1 MQLLGN
7 QKPALKIKLNDR
19 VLGSVVNRSV
29 GCSEVPPTLPQEPS
43 RVCSQLPTCSQVV
56 GQVRPEVAGGD
67 GARGRGQISC

>member
-29 GCSEVPPTLPQEPS
+29 GCSEVPPH
-43 RVCSQLPTCSQVV
+43 PTPGAQK
-56 GQVRPEVAGGD
+56 GLLTVAHLQSGGWA
-67 GARGRGQISC
+67 GTA